1 MPESKGPAKP
11 QQRQIQIELPAGL
24 EATYANFAVITHS
37 PSEIFIDF
45 ARLLPNSPTTKVCA
59 RVVMT
64 PFNAKLLLKALGEN
78 LANYERRFGEIQMPG
93 PEGFEPGSPIS
104 FERWIR

>member
-1 MPESKGPAKP
+1 MSKTQEAPKP
-11 QQRQIQIELPAGL
+11 QPRQIKVELPPDL

-37 PSEIFIDF
+37 PSEMFIDF
-45 ARLLPNSPTTKVCA
+45 ARILPNSPTAKICA

-64 PFNAKLLLKALGEN
+64 PFNAKLLLKALQEN

-93 PEGFEPGSPIS
+93 PEEFEPGRPIS
-104 FERWIR
+104 FDRWIR

>member
-1 MPESKGPAKP
+1 MPQTQDSAKP
-11 QQRQIQIELPAGL
+11 RRPQIKVELPANL

-37 PSEIFIDF
+37 PSEMFIDF
-45 ARLLPNSPTTKVCA
+45 ARILPNSPTAKICA

-64 PFNAKLLLKALGEN
+64 PFNAKLLLKALQEN

-93 PEGFEPGSPIS
+93 PEGFEPGRPIS
-104 FERWIR
+104 FDRWIR